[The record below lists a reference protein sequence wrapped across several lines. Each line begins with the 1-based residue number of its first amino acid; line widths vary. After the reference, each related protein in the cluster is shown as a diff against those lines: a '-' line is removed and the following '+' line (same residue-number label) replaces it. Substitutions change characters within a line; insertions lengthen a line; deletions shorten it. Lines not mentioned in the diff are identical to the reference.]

1 MVCAVD
7 PLIITDGV
15 VITQLVDN
23 VVMIMFAPVV
33 SRIKESVE
41 RNDFGVVSMNSEIML
56 NERTIS
62 EFVGKRLALIKLSV
76 TKLMS
81 E

>member
-1 MVCAVD
+1 M
-7 PLIITDGV
+7 IN
-15 VITQLVDN
+15 QLVDN
-23 VVMIMFAPVV
+23 VVMIMFALVV